1 MLVPNLEKYY
11 KENLEKSVASSF
23 LIYDGNRDE
32 IIGNANNKPL
42 NIRSVAKSVLAI
54 GSLILMGKS
63 QFDFNMDTYIY
74 PLLEDCIT
82 ITNKNNIKYLEEI
95 QVKHLLTHSIGYDKS
110 LLMSKDIGGIPEEDL
125 LNLCINYPIK
135 YRPGSHFKYSNAT
148 YYLLSVV
155 MENYLQSSL
164 YEFLKDNL
172 FDKLD
177 IKPVRWDSYGKFIV
191 GASKLYISD
200 LDMIKIGILLL
211 NKGRYQNTSILSEDS
226 ISKLLTP
233 VFARVSDNFTYL
245 SEDFYTLGFWKSKT
259 QIVFASGT
267 GGQIIALL
275 ADENIV
281 IVTTNDRSE
290 DLPDSIK
297 EDVDNLIKF
306 VKGDNNGL

>member
-1 MLVPNLEKYY
+1 MVSNLEKYY

-23 LIYDGNRDE
+23 LIYDGNRGE
-32 IIGNANNKPL
+32 IIGQVNDNPL

-54 GSLILMGKS
+54 GSLILMEKS
-63 QFDFNMDTYIY
+63 QFDFNSDTYIY
-74 PLLEDCIT
+74 PLLEDCIS
-82 ITNKNNIKYLEEI
+82 IRNKNNIKYLEEI
-95 QVKHLLTHSIGYDKS
+95 QVKHLLTHSVGYDKS
-110 LLMSKDIGGIPEEDL
+110 LLMSKDIEGIPEENL
-125 LNLCINYPIK
+125 LDLCINYPIK
-135 YRPGSHFKYSNAT
+135 YKPGSYFKYSNAS

-155 MENYLQSSL
+155 MENYLNSSL

-200 LDMIKIGILLL
+200 LDMVKIGLLLL
-211 NKGRYQNTSILSEDS
+211 NKGKYQNNITLSEAS

-233 VFARVSDNFTYL
+233 VFARDTDKFTYL
-245 SEDFYTLGFWKSKT
+245 SENFYTFGFWKSKN

-275 ADENIV
+275 AEENIV
-281 IVTTNDRSE
+281 IVTTNDKSN
-290 DLPDSIK
+290 DFSNSIK

-306 VKGDNNGL
+306 IKGDTNGL

>member
-1 MLVPNLEKYY
+1 MVSNLEKYY

-23 LIYDGNRDE
+23 LIYDGNRGE
-32 IIGNANNKPL
+32 IIGQVNDNPL

-54 GSLILMGKS
+54 GSLILMEKS
-63 QFDFNMDTYIY
+63 QFDFNTDTYIY
-74 PLLEDCIT
+74 PLLEDCIS
-82 ITNKNNIKYLEEI
+82 IRNKNNIKYLEEI
-95 QVKHLLTHSIGYDKS
+95 QVKHLLTHSVGYDKS
-110 LLMSKDIGGIPEEDL
+110 LLMSKDIEGIPEENL
-125 LNLCINYPIK
+125 LDLCINYPIK
-135 YRPGSHFKYSNAT
+135 YKPGSYFKYSNAS

-155 MENYLQSSL
+155 MENYLNSSL

-200 LDMIKIGILLL
+200 LDMVKIGLLLL
-211 NKGRYQNTSILSEDS
+211 NKGKYQKNITLSEAS

-233 VFARVSDNFTYL
+233 VFARDTDKFTYL
-245 SEDFYTLGFWKSKT
+245 SEDFYTFGFWKSKN

-275 ADENIV
+275 AEENIV
-281 IVTTNDRSE
+281 IVTTNDKSN
-290 DLPDSIK
+290 DFSNSIK

-306 VKGDNNGL
+306 IKGDTNGL

>member
-1 MLVPNLEKYY
+1 MVSNLEKYY
-11 KENLEKSVASSF
+11 KENLEKSSVSSF
-23 LIYDGNRDE
+23 IIYDGNRDE
-32 IIGNANNKPL
+32 IIGQVNDNPL

-54 GSLILMGKS
+54 GSLILMEKS
-63 QFDFNMDTYIY
+63 QFDFNTDTYIY
-74 PLLEDCIT
+74 PLLEDCIS
-82 ITNKNNIKYLEEI
+82 IRNKNNIKYLEEI
-95 QVKHLLTHSIGYDKS
+95 QVKHLLTHSVGYDKS
-110 LLMSKDIGGIPEEDL
+110 LLMSKDIEGIPEENL
-125 LNLCINYPIK
+125 LDLCINYPIK
-135 YRPGSHFKYSNAT
+135 YKPGSYFKYSNAS

-155 MENYLQSSL
+155 MENYLNSSL

-200 LDMIKIGILLL
+200 LDMVKIGLLLL
-211 NKGRYQNTSILSEDS
+211 NKGKYQKNITLSEAS

-233 VFARVSDNFTYL
+233 VFARDTDKFTYL
-245 SEDFYTLGFWKSKT
+245 SEDFYTFGFWKSKN

-275 ADENIV
+275 AEENIV
-281 IVTTNDRSE
+281 IVTTNDKSN
-290 DLPDSIK
+290 DFSNSIK

-306 VKGDNNGL
+306 IKGDTNGL